1 MDLCQEGR
9 QGVCKM
15 TIELNLATVIYICSC
30 IGVVGGAVKV
40 LVEAKKALQK
50 PLDEVNKKLEHYDDC
65 LARDKRRI
73 DQMDDALAELTKSI
87 NMLVRSNR
95 TMLYHM
101 EDGNHTGEIK
111 KEIDELDAWLLEGK
125 EYKK

>member
-1 MDLCQEGR
+1 
-9 QGVCKM
+9 M
-15 TIELNLATVIYICSC
+15 TVELNLASIVYICSC
-30 IGVVGGAVKV
+30 IAIVGGAIKI

-50 PLDEVNKKLEHYDDC
+50 PLDEVNKKLKGYDEF
-65 LARDKRRI
+65 LSNDKERL
-73 DQMDDALAELTKSI
+73 DKVDEVLVELTQSI

-111 KEIDELDAWLLEGK
+111 KEIDELDAWLLSGK

>member
-1 MDLCQEGR
+1 
-9 QGVCKM
+9 M

>member
-9 QGVCKM
+9 QGVREM

-30 IGVVGGAVKV
+30 IGIVGGAIKI

-50 PLDEVNKKLEHYDDC
+50 PLDEVNKKLNQYDDF
-65 LARDKRRI
+65 LSRDKERL
-73 DQMDDALAELTKSI
+73 DKVDEVLAELTQSI

-111 KEIDELDAWLLEGK
+111 KELAKLDAWLLEGK

>member
-1 MDLCQEGR
+1 MDMCQERG
-9 QGVCKM
+9 QGVREM

-30 IGVVGGAVKV
+30 IGIVGGAIKI
-40 LVEAKKALQK
+40 LAEAKKALQK
-50 PLDEVNKKLEHYDDC
+50 PLDEVNKKLKQYDDF
-65 LARDKRRI
+65 LSRDKERL
-73 DQMDDALAELTKSI
+73 DKVDEVLAELTQSI

>member
-1 MDLCQEGR
+1 
-9 QGVCKM
+9 M
-15 TIELNLATVIYICSC
+15 TIELNFALVIYIFSC
-30 IGVVGGAVKV
+30 IGIVGGAVKV
-40 LVEAKKALQK
+40 LVDAKKALRK
-50 PLDEVNKKLEHYDDC
+50 PLDEVNKKMKQHDDY
-65 LARDKRRI
+65 LSRDKERL
-73 DQMDDALAELTKSI
+73 DKVDEVLAELTQSI

-111 KEIDELDAWLLEGK
+111 KEIDEIDAWLLKGK